1 MKEKNIFSY
10 KLCLSLDIFIFYGK
24 IATPTPLKKVTPSFP
39 GTPSKAE
46 VLSSPPFFKIWL
58 EIQPPKYKA
67 RGGGRVNY
75 DDATHKLESA
85 EEIKVWV

>member
-46 VLSSPPFFKIWL
+46 VLSSPPFLKIWL
-58 EIQPPKYKA
+58 EINPPPPA
-67 RGGGRVNY
+67 EGVRVGRERC
-75 DDATHKLESA
+75 KL
-85 EEIKVWV
+85 